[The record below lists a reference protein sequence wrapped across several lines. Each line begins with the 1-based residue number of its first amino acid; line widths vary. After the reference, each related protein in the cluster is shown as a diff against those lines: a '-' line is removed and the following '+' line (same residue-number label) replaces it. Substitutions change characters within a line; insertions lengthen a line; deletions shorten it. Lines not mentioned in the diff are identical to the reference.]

1 MGQTQLFLVVLGMML
16 IGIAIYVGVSMFS
29 ANTVED
35 SRNAI
40 IVDLQNFAARANA
53 YYWKPTTQG
62 GGGKS
67 FAAITMSHV
76 YPMNENV
83 NGRYYIE
90 SSQDDQCIISGVGK
104 VVTTNGDSIRVRI
117 RVTTQR
123 NIVEIL
129 N

>member
-1 MGQTQLFLVVLGMML
+1 MGQSQLLLVVLGVLL
-16 IGIAIYVGVSMFS
+16 IGTAIYVGVSMFS
-29 ANTVED
+29 ANKVEE

-53 YYWKPTTQG
+53 YFLKPTTQG

-67 FAAITMSHV
+67 FANICISHV
-76 YPMNENV
+76 FPMDENA
-83 NGRYYIE
+83 NARYQIVSAQE
-90 SSQDDQCIISGVGK
+90 DQCIIAGVGK
-104 VVTTNGDSIRVRI
+104 TVASNGDSIRVQI

>member
-53 YYWKPTTQG
+53 YYWKPTNQG

-67 FAAITMSHV
+67 FAGITMSHV
-76 YPMNENV
+76 FPMNENP
-83 NGRYYIE
+83 NAAYHIE
-90 SSQDDQCIISGVGK
+90 SAQDDQCVISGVGK
-104 VVTTNGDSIRVRI
+104 IVTTNGDSIRVRI
-117 RVTTQR
+117 RVTTRQ

>member
-16 IGIAIYVGVSMFS
+16 ICIAIYVGVSMFS

-40 IVDLQNFAARANA
+40 ILDLQNFAARANA
-53 YYWKPTTQG
+53 FYWKPMTQG

-67 FAAITMSHV
+67 FAGITMSQV
-76 YPMNENV
+76 YPMNENP
-83 NGRYYIE
+83 NARYFIE
-90 SSQDDQCIISGVGK
+90 SAQDDQCVISGVGK
-104 VVTTNGDSIRVRI
+104 IVTTNGDSIRVRI
-117 RVTTQR
+117 RVTTLR
-123 NIVEIL
+123 NITEIL

>member
-1 MGQTQLFLVVLGMML
+1 MGQTQLLLVVLGLML
-16 IGIAIYVGVSMFS
+16 VGIAIYVGVSIFS

-35 SRNAI
+35 TRNAI
-40 IVDLQNFAARANA
+40 IVDLQNFATRAIA
-53 YYWKPTTQG
+53 YYWKPVSQG

-67 FAAITMSHV
+67 FSDITLAQI
-76 YPMNENV
+76 YPMAENV
-83 NGRYYIE
+83 NARYSIE
-90 SSQDDQCIISGVGK
+90 STQDDQCVIVGVGK
-104 VVTTNGDSIRVRI
+104 IVTTNGDSIRVRI

>member
-16 IGIAIYVGVSMFS
+16 IGIAIYVGISMFS

-40 IVDLQNFAARANA
+40 ILDLQNFAARANA
-53 YYWKPTTQG
+53 YYWKPATQG

-67 FAAITMSHV
+67 FNGISMAQV
-76 YPMNENV
+76 YPMAENP
-83 NGRYYIE
+83 NARYSIE
-90 SSQDDQCIISGVGK
+90 SAQNDQCIISGVGK

-123 NIVEIL
+123 NIVEII

>member
-29 ANTVED
+29 ANTVEET
-35 SRNAI
+35 RNAI
-40 IVDLQNFAARANA
+40 IVDLQNFAGRASA
-53 YYWKPTTQG
+53 YYWKPASQA

-67 FAAITMSHV
+67 FNGITMSHV
-76 YPMNENV
+76 YPMNENANAAYHIV
-83 NGRYYIE
+83 
-90 SSQDDQCIISGVGK
+90 SAQDDECVIAGVGK
-104 VVTTNGDSIRVRI
+104 IVTTSGDSIRVQI

-123 NIVEIL
+123 NIVEII

>member
-29 ANTVED
+29 ANTIED

-40 IVDLQNFAARANA
+40 IVDLQNFAARAIA

-67 FAAITMSHV
+67 FAGISMSHV
-76 YPMNENV
+76 YPMDENV
-83 NGRYYIE
+83 NARYFIE
-90 SSQDDQCIISGVGK
+90 SAQDDQCIIDGVGK

-117 RVTTQR
+117 RVTTER

>member
-1 MGQTQLFLVVLGMML
+1 MGQTQLFLVVLGLLL

-35 SRNAI
+35 TRNAI

-67 FAAITMSHV
+67 FANITMSQV
-76 YPMNENV
+76 YPMNENL
-83 NGRYYIE
+83 NARYYIE
-90 SSQDDQCIISGVGK
+90 SAQDDQCVIDGVGK
-104 VVTTNGDSIRVRI
+104 IVTTNGDSIRVRI
-117 RVTTQR
+117 RVTTVQ

>member
-29 ANTVED
+29 ANTIED

-67 FAAITMSHV
+67 FSGISMSQV

-83 NGRYYIE
+83 NAAYHIE
-90 SSQDDQCIISGVGK
+90 SVQDDQCVLIGVGK
-104 VVTTNGDSIRVRI
+104 VVSSNGDSIRVRI

>member
-16 IGIAIYVGVSMFS
+16 IGVAIYVGVSMFA

-53 YYWKPTTQG
+53 YFWKPTTQG

-67 FAAITMSHV
+67 FNGISMSQV

-83 NGRYYIE
+83 NATYHIE
-90 SSQDDQCIISGVGK
+90 SVANDQCVIVGVGK
-104 VVTTNGDSIRVRI
+104 VVASNDDSIRVRI
-117 RVTTQR
+117 RVTTQQ

>member
-16 IGIAIYVGVSMFS
+16 IGIAIYVGVSIFS

-35 SRNAI
+35 TRNAI
-40 IVDLQNFAARANA
+40 IVDLQNFAAQANA
-53 YYWKPTTQG
+53 YYWKPTSQG

-67 FAAITMSHV
+67 FSNISMSQV
-76 YPMNENV
+76 YPMAENV
-83 NGRYYIE
+83 NAKYYIE
-90 SSQDDQCIISGVGK
+90 SAAADQCVIDGVGK

>member
-1 MGQTQLFLVVLGMML
+1 MGQTQLFLVILGMML
-16 IGIAIYVGVSMFS
+16 IGIAIYVGISLFS

-53 YYWKPTTQG
+53 YYWKPEAQG

-67 FAAITMSHV
+67 FANITMAQV

-83 NGRYYIE
+83 NARYFIE
-90 SSQDDQCIISGVGK
+90 SAQNDQCIIDGVGK
-104 VVTTNGDSIRVRI
+104 VVTTNGDSIRVRVK
-117 RVTTQR
+117 VTVQQH
-123 NIVEIL
+123 IVEII

>member
-1 MGQTQLFLVVLGMML
+1 MGQTQLFLVVLGLLL

-35 SRNAI
+35 TRNAI

-67 FAAITMSHV
+67 FANITMAQV
-76 YPMNENV
+76 YPMNENL
-83 NGRYYIE
+83 NARYYIE
-90 SSQDDQCIISGVGK
+90 SAQDDQCIIDGVGK

-117 RVTTQR
+117 RVTTAQ

>member
-16 IGIAIYVGVSMFS
+16 IGIAIYVGVSIFS

-40 IVDLQNFAARANA
+40 VVDLQNFAGRANA

-67 FAAITMSHV
+67 FVGIAMSHV
-76 YPMNENV
+76 FPMNENA
-83 NGRYYIE
+83 NAKYYIE
-90 SSQDDQCIISGVGK
+90 SAQDDQCVIDGVGK

>member
-35 SRNAI
+35 TRLAI
-40 IVDLQNFAARANA
+40 VTDLQTFAAQANA
-53 YYWKPTTQG
+53 YYWKPATQG

-67 FAAITMSHV
+67 FAKITISQV
-76 YPMNENV
+76 YPMVENP
-83 NGRYYIE
+83 NARYFIE
-90 SSQDDQCIISGVGK
+90 SAENDQAVIVGVGK
-104 VVTTNGDSIRVRI
+104 VVTTSGDSIRVRI

-129 N
+129 F

>member
-16 IGIAIYVGVSMFS
+16 IGIAIYVGVSMFA

-67 FAAITMSHV
+67 FTGISMSQV

-83 NGRYYIE
+83 NATYHIE
-90 SSQDDQCIISGVGK
+90 SVANDQCVIIGVGK
-104 VVTTNGDSIRVRI
+104 VVASNDDSIRVRI
-117 RVTTQR
+117 RVTTQQ

>member
-1 MGQTQLFLVVLGMML
+1 MGQTQLLLVVLGLML

-29 ANTVED
+29 ANAVED
-35 SRNAI
+35 TRNAI
-40 IVDLQNFAARANA
+40 IVDLQNFATRANA
-53 YYWKPTTQG
+53 YYWRPVAQG

-67 FAAITMSHV
+67 FNDITLARI
-76 YPMNENV
+76 YPMAENL
-83 NGRYYIE
+83 NARYAIE
-90 SSQDDQCIISGVGK
+90 SADADECVIAGVGK
-104 VVTTNGDSIRVRI
+104 IVTTNGDSIRVRI

>member
-16 IGIAIYVGVSMFS
+16 IGIAIYVGVSIFS

-53 YYWKPTTQG
+53 FYWKPTTQG

-67 FAAITMSHV
+67 FAGISMSSV
-76 YPMNENV
+76 YPMSENA
-83 NGRYYIE
+83 NAAYHIE
-90 SSQDDQCIISGVGK
+90 SAQDDQCIISGVGK
-104 VVTTNGDSIRVRI
+104 VVTSNGDSIRVRI

>member
-16 IGIAIYVGVSMFS
+16 IGIAIYVGVSMFA

-67 FAAITMSHV
+67 FTGISMSQV

-83 NGRYYIE
+83 NASYHIE
-90 SSQDDQCIISGVGK
+90 SVANDQCVIVGVGK
-104 VVTTNGDSIRVRI
+104 VVASNDDSIRVRI
-117 RVTTQR
+117 RVTTQQ

>member
-16 IGIAIYVGVSMFS
+16 IGIAIYVGVSLFS
-29 ANTVED
+29 AHTVED

-40 IVDLQNFAARANA
+40 IVDLQNFAVHANA
-53 YYWKPTTQG
+53 YYWKPQAQG

-67 FAAITMSHV
+67 FIDITMSQV
-76 YPMNENV
+76 FPMRENP
-83 NGRYYIE
+83 NAAYHIE
-90 SSQDDQCIISGVGK
+90 SAQNDQCVISGVGK
-104 VVTTNGDSIRVRI
+104 VITTNGDSIRVRI

-123 NIVEIL
+123 NIVEII

>member
-1 MGQTQLFLVVLGMML
+1 MML

-67 FAAITMSHV
+67 FSGISMSQI

-83 NGRYYIE
+83 NASYRIE
-90 SSQDDQCIISGVGK
+90 TVQDDQCVLVGVGK
-104 VVTTNGDSIRVRI
+104 VVSSNGDSIRVRI

>member
-1 MGQTQLFLVVLGMML
+1 ML
-16 IGIAIYVGVSMFS
+16 IVGIAIYVGVSMFS

-67 FAAITMSHV
+67 FDGITMSHV
-76 YPMNENV
+76 YPMEENP
-83 NGRYYIE
+83 NARYHIE
-90 SSQDDQCIISGVGK
+90 SVQNDQCVISGVGK
-104 VVTTNGDSIRVRI
+104 IVTTNGDSIRVRI
-117 RVTTQR
+117 RVTTTR
-123 NIVEIL
+123 NIVEII

>member
-1 MGQTQLFLVVLGMML
+1 MGTNQLLLVVLGMML
-16 IGIAIYVGVSMFS
+16 VGVAIYVGVSMFS
-29 ANTVED
+29 ANTVEAT
-35 SRNAI
+35 RNAI
-40 IVDLQNFAARANA
+40 ILDLGNFAARANA
-53 YYWKPTTQG
+53 YYWKLAVQG

-67 FAAITMSHV
+67 FTGITMSQI

-83 NGRYYIE
+83 NARYFIE
-90 SSQDDQCIISGVGK
+90 NVENDQCTITGVGK

>member
-16 IGIAIYVGVSMFS
+16 IGIAIYVGISIFS

-35 SRNAI
+35 TRHAI
-40 IVDLQNFAARANA
+40 ITDLGNFASRATA
-53 YYWKPTTQG
+53 FYWKPVTQG

-67 FAAITMSHV
+67 FHDITLSQI
-76 YPMNENV
+76 YPMGENL
-83 NGRYYIE
+83 NARYFIE
-90 SSQDDQCIISGVGK
+90 SAEDDQCVIVGVGK

>member
-1 MGQTQLFLVVLGMML
+1 MGQTQLLLVVLGLML

-29 ANTVED
+29 ANAVED
-35 SRNAI
+35 TRNAI
-40 IVDLQNFAARANA
+40 IVDLQNFASRANS
-53 YYWKPTTQG
+53 YYWKPVSQG

-67 FAAITMSHV
+67 FSDITLARI
-76 YPMNENV
+76 YPMAENL
-83 NGRYYIE
+83 NARYSIE
-90 SSQDDQCIISGVGK
+90 SADADECVIAGVGK
-104 VVTTNGDSIRVRI
+104 IVTTNGDSIRVRI

>member
-16 IGIAIYVGVSMFS
+16 IGIAIYVGVSIFS

-53 YYWKPTTQG
+53 YYWKPTSQG

-67 FAAITMSHV
+67 FNGITMALI
-76 YPMNENV
+76 YPMDENP
-83 NGRYYIE
+83 NARFYIE
-90 SSQDDQCIISGVGK
+90 SAQDDQCVIDGVGK
-104 VVTTNGDSIRVRI
+104 IVTSNGDSIRVRI
-117 RVTTQR
+117 RVTTQQ